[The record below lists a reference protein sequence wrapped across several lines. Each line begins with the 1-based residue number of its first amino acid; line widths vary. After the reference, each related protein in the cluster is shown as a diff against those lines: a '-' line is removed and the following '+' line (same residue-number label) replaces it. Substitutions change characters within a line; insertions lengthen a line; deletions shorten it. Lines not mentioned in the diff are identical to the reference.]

1 MATLGCFLLVYF
13 GMVLVLVLLVTGVKQ
28 SQLLVPDW
36 SLDLG
41 LEFDNW
47 KSVLFCEYLGNKIFD
62 LYEIWNLSSL
72 DNNELPNKILWTSV
86 RRQARRKR
94 KPAHARKIIH
104 ACIWSYCMFV
114 FVWMFI
120 KILLVI
126 HIYPVNLS
134 FKFNKDPNKFFQCS
148 DWKDFGYDY
157 PKNWCLE
164 IKFMAKFLSSLTL
177 ERPAY

>member
-13 GMVLVLVLLVTGVKQ
+13 GMVLVLVLLVTGVKK

-47 KSVLFCEYLGNKIFD
+47 KSVLFCEYLSNKIFD

-104 ACIWSYCMFV
+104 ARIWSYCMLV
-114 FVWMFI
+114 FVWIII

-126 HIYPVNLS
+126 HFYPVNLS
-134 FKFNKDPNKFFQCS
+134 FKFNKDPNICYR
-148 DWKDFGYDY
+148 DIWKIVATL
-157 PKNWCLE
+157 KNH
-164 IKFMAKFLSSLTL
+164 
-177 ERPAY
+177 